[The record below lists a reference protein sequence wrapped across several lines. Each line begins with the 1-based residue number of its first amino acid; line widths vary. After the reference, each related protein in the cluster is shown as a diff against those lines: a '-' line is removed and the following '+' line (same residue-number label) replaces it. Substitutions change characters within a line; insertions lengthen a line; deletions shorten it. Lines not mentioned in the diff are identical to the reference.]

1 MRALDLAI
9 IAVFLIGTPIVG
21 ILIGGKQ
28 KSSND
33 YFVGSRQMPWWAVT
47 FSVVATETST
57 LTVIS
62 VPTVAYL
69 GNVTYLQLAIG
80 YLIGR
85 VLVAFVLLPKYY
97 AGDVVSAYAFLGKRF
112 GSGLQGTASVTFLV
126 TRLLADGLRLFATAI
141 PVKVMLAA
149 FGLEIPY
156 WVIVAVIALFA
167 VIYTYI
173 GGIRAVIWI
182 DVIQMGI
189 YVLGA
194 VFAVFILAGKM
205 PDGWF
210 SSIVDAGKLQL
221 FDFSSDLLTQQYAF
235 ITAVVGG
242 ALFAMASHGADQL
255 MVQRLLAC
263 RNLKDSQRAVIA
275 SGFVVFLQF
284 ALFLLVGSMLWAFY
298 KGVAPEEMGLAS
310 QDELFPTFII
320 NELPPGLSG
329 LLVAGIL
336 AAAMSTISSSL
347 NSLSTSTVSDL
358 YQRFTKKKLADSKVL
373 KQAKLWTLIWAGVF
387 VLFAS
392 MFTTTDDP
400 VVEVGLSI
408 ASYTY
413 GALLGAFFLGIL
425 IKRARQVDAIVAFVA
440 TLAVVAF
447 FVFGVTFNV
456 DGEDKPLAFPWYTPI
471 GVIVTLLVGGLLS
484 LRHKENDP
492 RSEEPLV
499 DPDDAGEAIDPD
511 DKAAEVS

>member
-9 IAVFLIGTPIVG
+9 IAVFLVGTPLLGVA
-21 ILIGGKQ
+21 LSGKQ
-28 KSSND
+28 KTSND
-33 YFVGSRQMPWWAVT
+33 YFVGSRQIPWWAVT

-97 AGDVVSAYAFLGKRF
+97 AGELVSAYGFLGKRF
-112 GSGLQGTASVTFLV
+112 GTSMQGTASVTFLL
-126 TRLLADGLRLFATAI
+126 TRLLADGVRLFATAI

-149 FGLEIPY
+149 FGIDASY
-156 WVIVAVIALFA
+156 WMIVAAIALVA
-167 VIYTYI
+167 VIYTYL
-173 GGIRAVIWI
+173 GGIRAVIWV
-182 DVIQMGI
+182 DVVQMGI
-189 YVLGA
+189 YILGA
-194 VFAVFILAGKM
+194 VFAVLILAGKL
-205 PDGWF
+205 PDGWLGAAF
-210 SSIVDAGKLQL
+210 DAGKFQL
-221 FDFSSDLLTQQYAF
+221 FDFSSGILTSQYAF

-263 RNLKDSQRAVIA
+263 RNVRDSQKAVIA
-275 SGFVVFLQF
+275 SGVVVFFQF
-284 ALFLLVGSMLWAFY
+284 ALFLVVGAMLWAFY
-298 KGVAPEEMGLAS
+298 RGVAPADMGMAS
-310 QDELFPTFII
+310 KDELFPTFIV
-320 NELPPGLSG
+320 NELPSGLSG

-358 YQRFTKKKLADSKVL
+358 YRRFTKRTLPDATVLSHAKV
-373 KQAKLWTLIWAGVF
+373 WTLVWAGVF

-392 MFTTTDDP
+392 MFTTTDQP
-400 VVEVGLSI
+400 VVEVGLTI

-413 GALLGAFFLGIL
+413 GALLGSFFLGIL
-425 IKRARQVDAIVAFVA
+425 VKRARQLDAIVAFLCTIVVN
-440 TLAVVAF
+440 AVF
-447 FVFGVTFNV
+447 ILGVEFTV
-456 DGEDKPLAFPWYTPI
+456 DGEQKPLAFPWYVPL
-471 GVIVTLLVGGLLS
+471 GVVVTLVIGGLLS
-484 LRHKENDP
+484 LRHRTDDP
-492 RSEEPLV
+492 TPEE
-499 DPDDAGEAIDPD
+499 AAAA
-511 DKAAEVS
+511 KAA

>member
-9 IAVFLIGTPIVG
+9 IAIFLIGTPLLG
-21 ILIGGKQ
+21 IAIGGKQ
-28 KSSND
+28 TSSND
-33 YFVGSRQMPWWAVT
+33 YFVGSRRIPWWAVT

-69 GNVTYLQLAIG
+69 GNITYLQLAIG

-85 VLVAFVLLPKYY
+85 VLVAFVLLPRYY
-97 AGDVVSAYAFLGKRF
+97 AGNLVSAYGFLGQRF
-112 GSGLQGTASVTFLV
+112 GQGLQGTASVTFLV
-126 TRLLADGLRLFATAI
+126 TRLLADGVRLFATAI
-141 PVKVMLAA
+141 PVKVMLAV
-149 FGLEIPY
+149 FGIDLPY

-167 VIYTYI
+167 VAYTYL

-189 YVLGA
+189 YIIGA
-194 VFAVFILAGKM
+194 VLAVFILAGKL

-210 SSIVDAGKLQL
+210 SAAVDAGKFQL
-221 FDFSSDLLTQQYAF
+221 FDFSSDILTNQYAF

-263 RNLKDSQRAVIA
+263 RNVRDSQKAVIA

-284 ALFLLVGSMLWAFY
+284 ALFLLVGAMLWSFY
-298 KGVAPEEMGLAS
+298 RGVAPEEMGMQS
-310 QDELFPTFII
+310 SDELFPTFIV
-320 NELPPGLSG
+320 NELPSGLSG

-358 YQRFTKKKLADSKVL
+358 YQRFTKRKLPDAAVL
-373 KQAKLWTLIWAGVF
+373 RHAKLWTLVWAVVF

-392 MFTTTDDP
+392 MFTTTDQP

-413 GALLGAFFLGIL
+413 GALLGAFFLGML
-425 IKRARQVDAIVAFVA
+425 VKRARQTDAVIAFLC
-440 TLAVVAF
+440 TIVVAAV
-447 FVFGVTFNV
+447 FVLGVTFTV
-456 DGEDKPLAFPWYTPI
+456 DGEDTTLAFPWYVPL
-471 GVIVTLLVGGLLS
+471 GVVVTLLVGGLLS
-484 LRHKENDP
+484 LRHSGDDP
-492 RSEEPLV
+492 RATEPVNTPESEP
-499 DPDDAGEAIDPD
+499 A
-511 DKAAEVS
+511 